1 MEGGGHKGWT
11 LEGVSVQGT
20 AKIGLLTFT
29 VRSRA
34 RTARLGQHQ
43 RDGQTVRQ
51 RDGAGV
57 PRHAQPLASRGTLG
71 IRDRQWRLRTSHPET
86 GSWTCGLPASHLQD
100 KEGQAQA
107 APHQQLGH
115 YGFEEMSSQSGQEG
129 MGS

>member
-1 MEGGGHKGWT
+1 MG
-11 LEGVSVQGT
+11 QGSPDMHNP
-20 AKIGLLTFT
+20 LP
-29 VRSRA
+29 
-34 RTARLGQHQ
+34 LGE
-43 RDGQTVRQ
+43 
-51 RDGAGV
+51 
-57 PRHAQPLASRGTLG
+57 TLG